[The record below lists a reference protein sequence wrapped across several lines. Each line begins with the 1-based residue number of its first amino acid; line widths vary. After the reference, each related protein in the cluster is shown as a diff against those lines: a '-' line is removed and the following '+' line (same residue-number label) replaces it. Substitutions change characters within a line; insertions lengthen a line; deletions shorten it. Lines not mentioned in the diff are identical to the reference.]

1 MMEKRLEAEREQ
13 TRDRPCANE
22 VCGCNIDENRTTAQ
36 FCSEYCV
43 GEGTGRGDGPCQCGH
58 IGCPDETPR

>member
-1 MMEKRLEAEREQ
+1 MMEKRLEAERQ
-13 TRDRPCANE
+13 DTRERPCANE
-22 VCGCNIDENRTTAQ
+22 VCGCNIDEDHTTAS

-58 IGCPDETPR
+58 IGCPDEHPR